1 MPRIRYT
8 LVIAAVAAMP
18 LPLTANAM
26 PNGNGAHGASK

>member
-1 MPRIRYT
+1 MPRIRDKP
-8 LVIAAVAAMP
+8 VIAVVAAMP